1 MLILQYQGTF
11 PTPNYGS
18 KGTANGQYNRKLNY
32 FGIYVVMQEM
42 LLIRKDP
49 AWRIDTVVA

>member
-1 MLILQYQGTF
+1 MDQKEQ
-11 PTPNYGS
+11 
-18 KGTANGQYNRKLNY
+18 KNGQYNRKLNY